1 MRNRKQSYFFFA
13 FAFALAAGG
22 FLASFWPLEVL
33 GMLLAGVA
41 GHPVYAI
48 GLGILLDLAY
58 GAPTGHLHMLLFPMT
73 ALAILAVLGRRY
85 GGKYFFD
92 ASEQD
97 RL

>member
-1 MRNRKQSYFFFA
+1 MRNKNRSYFFFA

-33 GMLLAGVA
+33 GIVLAGLA
-41 GHPVYAI
+41 GHPIYAI

-58 GAPTGHLHMLLFPMT
+58 GAPTGHLHVLLFPMT
-73 ALAILAVLGRRY
+73 ALALLAVLSRRY

-92 ASEQD
+92 SSKQD